1 MIDCKGIVLRDVQI
15 KAIAVPVFQ
24 IQDVSD
30 LTMEN
35 DDFVPQPV
43 SK

>member
-1 MIDCKGIVLRDVQI
+1 MIDCKRIALRDVQI
-15 KAIAVPVFQ
+15 KAVTAPVFQ

-43 SK
+43 LK